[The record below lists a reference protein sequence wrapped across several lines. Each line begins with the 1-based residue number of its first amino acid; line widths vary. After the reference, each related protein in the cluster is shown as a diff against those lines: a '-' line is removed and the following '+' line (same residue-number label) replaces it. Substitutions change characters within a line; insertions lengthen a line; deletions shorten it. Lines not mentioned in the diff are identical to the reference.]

1 MIVLYYLGVQTSTLS
16 VCSVYGY
23 WNWFGRICTSGLNLI
38 NQCGH
43 DVQLKIQLIQLTLMP
58 LNSPYPLFCL
68 VVRFSLRCVFLLILH
83 YFVKIPFEFHYFL
96 FAAF

>member
-1 MIVLYYLGVQTSTLS
+1 MIVLNCLGVQTSTLS
-16 VCSVYGY
+16 VRFVYGY
-23 WNWFGRICTSGLNLI
+23 WNRFGRICTSGLDLI

-43 DVQLKIQLIQLTLMP
+43 DVQLKIQLIQLALMP

-68 VVRFSLRCVFLLILH
+68 VGRFSLLCVLLLVH